1 MNVSQALEYERQPF
15 IPMFIYG
22 DHGAMESERQKG
34 EEALKA
40 LETEYFTAE
49 DDPGFDFATVRDLAD
64 RNRDLCDQIGEARLR
79 NVTPATLSRGLSDA
93 DTCAA
98 IGKMQKRTAASVMRE
113 IRGDRDA
120 LGVAYARKPI
130 QGTVLGIDIETTGR
144 APERGYII
152 NVGWEIMELTSD
164 AVPHDAEAHYCGLPD
179 IYRGEDVPLSNIHHI
194 TWDDIDGKTPFRENK
209 ELQKQLLKLMKK
221 YPYMAHNAAFED
233 SWFKIHLDGY
243 AEARRAGKIIVIDSR
258 QICRS
263 LDADV
268 RSLPRESAPAALE
281 NWARRR
287 GTLAADANEQ
297 HLASTTPTHAPY
309 RAGRVQ
315 PQEPICQV
323 DCQAEAPFASNTCR
337 AIAPVQKRHAEAPLS
352 SDAMRADIQVDIGPF
367 LHVAKVPTLH
377 RRPYPRSS
385 MPLAATRTIR

>member
-34 EEALKA
+34 EEALKV

-49 DDPGFDFATVRDLAD
+49 GDPSFDFATVRDLAD

-152 NVGWEIMELTSD
+152 NVGWEIIIEDNPYGDLR
-164 AVPHDAEAHYCGLPD
+164 
-179 IYRGEDVPLSNIHHI
+179 YRGEDVPLSNIHHI

-297 HLASTTPTHAPY
+297 HLGLDDTDLMLRT
-309 RAGRVQ
+309 V
-315 PQEPICQV
+315 
-323 DCQAEAPFASNTCR
+323 QAEFNL
-337 AIAPVQKRHAEAPLS
+337 KNLF
-352 SDAMRADIQVDIGPF
+352 D
-367 LHVAKVPTLH
+367 K
-377 RRPYPRSS
+377 
-385 MPLAATRTIR
+385 

>member
-1 MNVSQALEYERQPF
+1 
-15 IPMFIYG
+15 
-22 DHGAMESERQKG
+22 
-34 EEALKA
+34 
-40 LETEYFTAE
+40 
-49 DDPGFDFATVRDLAD
+49 
-64 RNRDLCDQIGEARLR
+64 
-79 NVTPATLSRGLSDA
+79 
-93 DTCAA
+93 
-98 IGKMQKRTAASVMRE
+98 MRE

-164 AVPHDAEAHYCGLPD
+164 AIPHDAEAHYCGLPD

-194 TWDDIDGKTPFRENK
+194 AWDDIDGKTPFRENK

-297 HLASTTPTHAPY
+297 HLGLDDTDLMLRT
-309 RAGRVQ
+309 V
-315 PQEPICQV
+315 
-323 DCQAEAPFASNTCR
+323 QAEFNLKNLFA
-337 AIAPVQKRHAEAPLS
+337 K
-352 SDAMRADIQVDIGPF
+352 
-367 LHVAKVPTLH
+367 
-377 RRPYPRSS
+377 
-385 MPLAATRTIR
+385 

>member
-34 EEALKA
+34 EEALKV

-49 DDPGFDFATVRDLAD
+49 GDPSFDFATVRDLAD

-194 TWDDIDGKTPFRENK
+194 TWDDIDGKKPFRENK
-209 ELQKQLLKLMKK
+209 ELQRQLLKLMKK

-233 SWFKIHLDGY
+233 SWF
-243 AEARRAGKIIVIDSR
+243 RPSR
-258 QICRS
+258 
-263 LDADV
+263 V
-268 RSLPRESAPAALE
+268 
-281 NWARRR
+281 
-287 GTLAADANEQ
+287 
-297 HLASTTPTHAPY
+297 H
-309 RAGRVQ
+309 
-315 PQEPICQV
+315 PQEPIREIT
-323 DCQAEAPFASNTCR
+323 DPSAGAPARHS
-337 AIAPVQKRHAEAPLS
+337 AIRLGTPTRSKLGRSLMAAP
-352 SDAMRADIQVDIGPF
+352 
-367 LHVAKVPTLH
+367 
-377 RRPYPRSS
+377 
-385 MPLAATRTIR
+385 

>member
-34 EEALKA
+34 EEALKV

-49 DDPGFDFATVRDLAD
+49 GDPSFDFATVRDLAD

-93 DTCAA
+93 
-98 IGKMQKRTAASVMRE
+98 
-113 IRGDRDA
+113 DA

-179 IYRGEDVPLSNIHHI
+179 IYRGEDVPLSNIPHI
-194 TWDDIDGKTPFRENK
+194 TWDDIDGKKPFRENK

-287 GTLAADANEQ
+287 GTLAADASEQ
-297 HLASTTPTHAPY
+297 HLGLDDTDLMLRT
-309 RAGRVQ
+309 V
-315 PQEPICQV
+315 
-323 DCQAEAPFASNTCR
+323 QAEFNLKNLFA
-337 AIAPVQKRHAEAPLS
+337 K
-352 SDAMRADIQVDIGPF
+352 
-367 LHVAKVPTLH
+367 
-377 RRPYPRSS
+377 
-385 MPLAATRTIR
+385 

>member
-34 EEALKA
+34 EEALKV

-49 DDPGFDFATVRDLAD
+49 GDPGFDFATVRDLAD

-130 QGTVLGIDIETTGR
+130 QGTVLGIDIETTDR
-144 APERGYII
+144 YPDRGYII
-152 NVGWEIMELTSD
+152 NVGFELMDLT
-164 AVPHDAEAHYCGLPD
+164 PDAEPYDPEVHFCGIPEM
-179 IYRGEDVPLSNIHHI
+179 YRKRGVPLERIHHI
-194 TWDDIDGKTPFRENK
+194 TWADLDGQTPFRENK
-209 ELQKQLLKLMKK
+209 ALQAKILKLMKK

-233 SWFKIHLDGY
+233 SWFTLNLDGY
-243 AEARRAGKIIVIDSR
+243 AEARKAGKIVPIDTR
-258 QICRS
+258 DICRQ
-263 LDADV
+263 LDPEV
-268 RSLPRESAPAALE
+268 KTLPRESSPASLE

-287 GTLAADANEQ
+287 GTLQASENEVHQ
-297 HLASTTPTHAPY
+297 GLDDTNLMLKT
-309 RAGRVQ
+309 V
-315 PQEPICQV
+315 
-323 DCQAEAPFASNTCR
+323 QAEFNARNCF
-337 AIAPVQKRHAEAPLS
+337 K
-352 SDAMRADIQVDIGPF
+352 
-367 LHVAKVPTLH
+367 VA
-377 RRPYPRSS
+377 
-385 MPLAATRTIR
+385 

>member
-34 EEALKA
+34 EEALKV

-49 DDPGFDFATVRDLAD
+49 VDPGFDFATVRDLAD

-130 QGTVLGIDIETTGR
+130 QGTVLGVDIETTGR

-194 TWDDIDGKTPFRENK
+194 TWDDIDGKKPFRENK

-243 AEARRAGKIIVIDSR
+243 AEARRAGKIIVIDSAPDLP
-258 QICRS
+258 QPGCRRP
-263 LDADV
+263 LAP
-268 RSLPRESAPAALE
+268 PRIRPRRARELGAPPW
-281 NWARRR
+281 NPRRR
-287 GTLAADANEQ
+287 RQRAASGPRR
-297 HLASTTPTHAPY
+297 HRPHAPH
-309 RAGRVQ
+309 RPSRVQ
-315 PQEPICQV
+315 PQEPVCQV
-323 DCQAEAPFASNTCR
+323 ETPATNPGGRSRAASQRKTPQR
-337 AIAPVQKRHAEAPLS
+337 GR
-352 SDAMRADIQVDIGPF
+352 
-367 LHVAKVPTLH
+367 PTFH
-377 RRPYPRSS
+377 R
-385 MPLAATRTIR
+385 

>member
-1 MNVSQALEYERQPF
+1 M
-15 IPMFIYG
+15 
-22 DHGAMESERQKG
+22 
-34 EEALKA
+34 
-40 LETEYFTAE
+40 
-49 DDPGFDFATVRDLAD
+49 
-64 RNRDLCDQIGEARLR
+64 
-79 NVTPATLSRGLSDA
+79 
-93 DTCAA
+93 
-98 IGKMQKRTAASVMRE
+98 
-113 IRGDRDA
+113 
-120 LGVAYARKPI
+120 AYARKPI

-152 NVGWEIMELTSD
+152 NVGWEIMDLTSD

-194 TWDDIDGKTPFRENK
+194 TWDDIDGKKPFRENK

-287 GTLAADANEQ
+287 GTLAVDANEQ
-297 HLASTTPTHAPY
+297 HLGLDDTDLMLRT
-309 RAGRVQ
+309 V
-315 PQEPICQV
+315 
-323 DCQAEAPFASNTCR
+323 QAEFNLKNLFA
-337 AIAPVQKRHAEAPLS
+337 K
-352 SDAMRADIQVDIGPF
+352 
-367 LHVAKVPTLH
+367 
-377 RRPYPRSS
+377 
-385 MPLAATRTIR
+385 